1 MKILLKISL
10 FNVIYR
16 KKDLLMGDSCIK
28 LFSL

>member
-16 KKDLLMGDSCIK
+16 KKDLLMGDSYIK